1 MANHY
6 WIRRVPELT
15 LADLADRL
23 DKRLSPPLKCSAVQ
37 PAPWLSPRLVVHGG
51 GRAGATM
58 QLRQGPQATL
68 LSINRVLVS
77 MPLWMRFMPPILRY
91 LLFMGDDAGAWA
103 AVRSFVLESGEF
115 VGPAG
120 GKPRRL
126 FRPGRIWMLG
136 NPALFQLIG
145 TLKLLVGLGLAGFC
159 LYVCAGYDD
168 ALPVMAIVAA
178 LGGRWI
184 YTGIANLRLRIGS
197 FLLSLVPLVLTGA
210 VAWAVGYASPPI
222 RHHFDAIRQEADLEA
237 QRQKVLA
244 GGPVREYAGHVSYA
258 LHESR
263 ELQRDPQRTA
273 KLGAQ
278 LAEAVKIMV
287 RRNVFLHDVQRMIES
302 SQLPDVDQAK
312 RTNGERIK
320 KLRDLIDR
328 KYNAEARA
336 REAAVR
342 LHNYALDESG
352 TPRGTY
358 GKYHVLVRPPDRDA
372 EGQLVEYLEHYDIR
386 VEPEWVLSEHH
397 FADHTEIGVP
407 NDCDPAK
414 VKGLL
419 ALNAPK
425 ADAEPQWAEL
435 DRKETVLHTDDPES
449 PCVIVPAQ
457 YVRSL
462 AQQLGHSADLKWDE
476 SLYRQGKVCVQFTS
490 LDPTWYDS
498 FRHDLEAWK
507 PTANLSDSTSYPW
520 P

>member
-23 DKRLSPPLKCSAVQ
+23 DKRLAPPLKCSAFQ
-37 PAPWLSPRLVVHGG
+37 PALWLSPGLVVHGG
-51 GRAGATM
+51 GRAGTTV
-58 QLRQGPQATL
+58 QLRQGPQATV
-68 LSINRVLVS
+68 LSINRRLLN

-91 LLFMGDDAGAWA
+91 VLFMGDDSGAWA

-115 VGPAG
+115 VGPDG

-145 TLKLLVGLGLAGFC
+145 TFKLLVGLGVVGFC

-168 ALPVMAIVAA
+168 ALPIMAIVAA
-178 LGGRWI
+178 LAGRWI
-184 YTGIANLRLRIGS
+184 YTGIANLRLRMGS
-197 FLLSLVPLVLTGA
+197 FLVSLLPLVLTGA
-210 VAWAVGYASPPI
+210 VAYAVGSASPPI
-222 RHHFDAIRQEADLEA
+222 RHHFDAVHQEADLAA

-244 GGPVREYAGHVSYA
+244 GGPVRDYAWHVNGA
-258 LHESR
+258 LYKSRDMRGDPES
-263 ELQRDPQRTA
+263 TA

-278 LAEAVKIMV
+278 LVEALKIMV
-287 RRNVFLHDVQRMIES
+287 QRNVFLHDVHGMIENS
-302 SQLPDVDQAK
+302 HLPNIDQAK
-312 RTNGERIK
+312 RTNDERIK
-320 KLRDLIDR
+320 KIRDLIDR
-328 KYNAEARA
+328 KYDPEARA
-336 REAAVR
+336 METAVR
-342 LHNYALDESG
+342 SHNYALDESG
-352 TPRGTY
+352 TPHGEY
-358 GKYHVLVRPPDRDA
+358 GKYHVVVRPPDRDA
-372 EGQLVEYLEHYDIR
+372 ERQVVEYLERHNIR
-386 VEPEWVLSEHH
+386 VQSEWVFNEYH
-397 FADHTEIGVP
+397 FTDRTEIGVP

-435 DRKETVLHTDDPES
+435 DRKEVVLHTDDPES
-449 PCVIVPAQ
+449 PYVIVPAQ

-462 AQQLGHSADLKWDE
+462 AGQLGHSQDLKWDE
-476 SLYRQGKVCVQFTS
+476 ALYRRGKICVQFPS
-490 LDPTWYDS
+490 LDSGWYDS

-507 PTANLSDSTSYPW
+507 PVANISDSTSYPW